1 MLVPVRNLFCQSGH
15 KFLWCIGNV
24 YPPLQY
30 LVLGPEPDLSI
41 RNLYKTIL
49 RDWRPANVSA
59 CIEQKVLLRLKV
71 IDIDHFESKKHFL
84 LYAGRYVR
92 RPPIAQYRFVKITD
106 REVRFWTKDK
116 ILKRRVNV
124 SYTPEEFV
132 ATLAEQVPNRY
143 QHAIR
148 YFGLLAPGSK
158 ARTSAALFLLLG
170 QEKRPRPRRLS
181 WAFSLRRD
189 FGVDPLID
197 QRGQPMRWIGRLSP
211 RAQEGCLTPA
221 EIPPRAV

>member
-1 MLVPVRNLFCQSGH
+1 MRT
-15 KFLWCIGNV
+15 
-24 YPPLQY
+24 QY
-30 LVLGPEPDLSI
+30 ERWWSI
-41 RNLYKTIL
+41 H
-49 RDWRPANVSA
+49 
-59 CIEQKVLLRLKV
+59 
-71 IDIDHFESKKHFL
+71 IDHFESKKHFL

-92 RPPIAQYRFVKITD
+92 RPPIAQYRFTKVTD

-124 SYTPEEFV
+124 SYTPQEFV

-189 FGVDPLID
+189 FGVDPLIAITAAKRCAGLAGWVLAPRSTACHHCRFR
-197 QRGQPMRWIGRLSP
+197 QGPHSGRQPNVLRQALRPFNS
-211 RAQEGCLTPA
+211 
-221 EIPPRAV
+221 